1 MRNKICFT
9 ITSRADFSLALPII
23 KRFKKSKKFKIYL
36 ISSGYLSGKKY
47 ENKISLI
54 KKKIKI
60 DKEIKNYPLK
70 DNPLEITK
78 SLARGISDFGNYFNK
93 IKPKYIFVFA
103 DKYEML
109 APVIAATQ
117 FDIIICHVEGGDV
130 THGAL
135 DDNIRHAITKLSHFH
150 FCSNSIYKKRLIQ
163 LGEDK
168 NRICV
173 SGCPSLELIKKKKI
187 NKKIFYKKYNI
198 KLDNNFILST
208 FHPVTQEITNTK
220 KYIKNLIRALSE
232 FNIQVIFTSPNA
244 DNSRETIVK
253 EIKKNQKKN
262 INIKYL
268 NKVDYEDYFKLMN
281 NCIFMIGNSSSGII
295 ESASFSKIAIN
306 IGTRQSGRVYSSNI
320 INCNYST
327 KEIVKAINT
336 TLLRKNHNKKYK
348 NLYLNG
354 KASEKIYKFI
364 SKQDMTPHIIKKF
377 VDI

>member
-1 MRNKICFT
+1 M
-9 ITSRADFSLALPII
+9 
-23 KRFKKSKKFKIYL
+23 
-36 ISSGYLSGKKY
+36 
-47 ENKISLI
+47 
-54 KKKIKI
+54 
-60 DKEIKNYPLK
+60 
-70 DNPLEITK
+70 
-78 SLARGISDFGNYFNK
+78 
-93 IKPKYIFVFA
+93 
-103 DKYEML
+103 
-109 APVIAATQ
+109 
-117 FDIIICHVEGGDV
+117 
-130 THGAL
+130 
-135 DDNIRHAITKLSHFH
+135 
-150 FCSNSIYKKRLIQ
+150 
-163 LGEDK
+163 
-168 NRICV
+168 
-173 SGCPSLELIKKKKI
+173 
-187 NKKIFYKKYNI
+187 
-198 KLDNNFILST
+198 
-208 FHPVTQEITNTK
+208 NTK

-327 KEIVKAINT
+327 KEIVKVINT

-364 SKQDMTPHIIKKF
+364 SKQDMTPHIVKKF
-377 VDI
+377 VDIKFNGKT